1 MGLEAL
7 MVHAQLLNLSTA
19 VTWASTQVRPP
30 TFKNR
35 QALFGCYHR
44 RLYSLSVC
52 ASRLDRSLT
61 FWLWRWTLRVDERHI
76 LYIYLPSC
84 VFLWKIFS
92 LTFPREKKCK
102 ILFYYLRGRVLHV
115 LTLGDAYIP
124 KILEIPWNQWV
135 HCNPQPLDIP
145 PPTNFRGI
153 LPQIHGEMEEMSNFQ
168 TSNLT
173 LPALSPF
180 LEGCRFFKFV

>member
-44 RLYSLSVC
+44 RLYNLSVC
-52 ASRLDRSLT
+52 ASRLDLSLT
-61 FWLWRWTLRVDERHI
+61 FWLWRWTLRVDERHS
-76 LYIYLPSC
+76 LYISTLLRLPMKD
-84 VFLWKIFS
+84 FF

-124 KILEIPWNQWV
+124 KILEISWNQWV

-153 LPQIHGEMEEMSNFQ
+153 LPQIRGNGGNVELPNFKSNP
-168 TSNLT
+168 SGS
-173 LPALSPF
+173 LPVFGRL
-180 LEGCRFFKFV
+180 